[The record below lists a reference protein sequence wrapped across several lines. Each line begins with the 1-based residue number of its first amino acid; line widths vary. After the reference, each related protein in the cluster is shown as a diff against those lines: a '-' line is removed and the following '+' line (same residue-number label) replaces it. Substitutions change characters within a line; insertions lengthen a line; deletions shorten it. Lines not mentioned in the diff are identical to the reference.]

1 MITDTG
7 KRLISL
13 LNDVRDFKKQ
23 VDLLSG
29 YEIFKNYGINRDWD
43 VLLARRNSLRVGIA
57 MLSPDERRQITSEYG
72 AQRDELMAL
81 MDHLDSTVKDK
92 SEFRKK
98 AEDTAKVTT
107 AFTGTIGGILTVIDI
122 LLGDETDV

>member
-122 LLGDETDV
+122 ILGDETDV